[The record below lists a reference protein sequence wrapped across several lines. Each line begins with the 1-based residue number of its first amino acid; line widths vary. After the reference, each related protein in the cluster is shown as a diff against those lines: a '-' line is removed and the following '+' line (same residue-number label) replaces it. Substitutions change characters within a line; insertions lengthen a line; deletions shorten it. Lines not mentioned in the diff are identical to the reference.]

1 MPNGSTV
8 IRQTRAMYF
17 KVQRGMRKYMV
28 EPFIRKSFGS
38 YDRCVRIPAGC
49 SFSGC
54 ENVFVGHHVYFGV
67 DTRVL
72 STKAKLTI
80 GNYVMFGPGVTIVTG
95 DHRTDVL
102 GKYMCTIT
110 DADKRPEDDQ
120 DVVIEDDV
128 WIGANA
134 TILKGV
140 TIGRGSVIAAGSVV
154 NKSCPP
160 YSIVGGV
167 PAKVIKARF
176 TEEEILQ
183 HERLLYGHND

>member
-1 MPNGSTV
+1 MPKGSKL
-8 IRQTRAMYF
+8 IRKTISTYYQVR
-17 KVQRGMRKYMV
+17 RGMRKLFV
-28 EPFIRKSFGS
+28 EPMMRKTFSSCGKH
-38 YDRCVRIPAGC
+38 VRIPVNCA
-49 SFSGC
+49 FSGC
-54 ENVFVGHHVYFGV
+54 ENITVGDYVYFGV
-67 DTRVL
+67 GTQVL
-72 STKAKLTI
+72 TTKAKLTI
-80 GNYVMFGPGVTIVTG
+80 GNYVMFGPRINIVTG